1 MPTIK
6 RILCPTDFSEASRH
20 AAEHALPIAR
30 WYGASITCLHAYMPV
45 LLPASHAAAVSGRH
59 VVPDA
64 TELRAWEDAAR
75 APFGAAAAA
84 GLDVTVVVEMGPT
97 VPTIIEHVNGMPADL
112 IVMGTHGTSG
122 FEHLLLGSVTEK
134 VLRKVRCPVL
144 TVPPRAQVT
153 SKVPFKHLLCAVD
166 FSDSSLAAL
175 EYAISLAVEADARLT
190 LLHVLEWPWREP
202 PPPELGDMPEEL
214 VKRLEGYR
222 REREEQ
228 VRARLEALLPESVRT
243 ASRPD
248 VLVANGKAHVEV
260 LRAAADGS
268 ADLIVMGV
276 RGHQRLKVLAFGSS
290 VNQVVRGATCPV
302 LTVRN

>member
-1 MPTIK
+1 
-6 RILCPTDFSEASRH
+6 
-20 AAEHALPIAR
+20 
-30 WYGASITCLHAYMPV
+30 MPV

-75 APFGAAAAA
+75 APFGAAA
-84 GLDVTVVVEMGPT
+84 GELDVAVVVEMGPT
-97 VPTIIEHVNGMPADL
+97 VATILEHVSRMPADL

-122 FEHLLLGSVTEK
+122 FDHLLLGSVTEK
-134 VLRKVRCPVL
+134 VLRKARCPVL
-144 TVPPRAQVT
+144 TVPPRAHVT
-153 SKVPFKHLLCAVD
+153 SKLPFERLMCAVD

-175 EYAISLAVEADARLT
+175 ENAISLAIEADARLT

-202 PPPELGDMPEEL
+202 PPPELGEMPEEL
-214 VKRLEGYR
+214 ARRLEGHR
-222 REREEQ
+222 REREEH

-248 VLVANGKAHVEV
+248 VLIANGKAHVEV
-260 LRAAADGS
+260 LRAAAEGS

-276 RGHQRLKVLAFGSS
+276 RGHQRLEVLAFGSS
-290 VNQVVRGATCPV
+290 VNQVVRRATCPV
-302 LTVRN
+302 LTVRS